1 MMSIKMPTVNVSRT
15 QNNLPRTTRGR
26 LTPGQLFAKVIE
38 GKVSTKG
45 YAALGKNGKFY
56 SINLANGELA
66 SATKPDAAVAVIGKF
81 TWELSR
87 VPAGAVRTCRR
98 DQVKNGELFIVRGGN
113 NLYGHL
119 GRLANGSYK
128 GVNIASG
135 DTTITANGASMVDV
149 VGTYRMNAVLAA

>member
-1 MMSIKMPTVNVSRT
+1 MPTINVSRT
-15 QNNLPRTTRGR
+15 QNTLPRTSRGR
-26 LTPGQLFAKVIE
+26 LTPGQLFAKVID
-38 GKVSTKG
+38 GKVSTQN

-66 SATKPDAAVAVIGKF
+66 SATNPDAAVAVTGKF
-81 TWELSR
+81 TWALTR
-87 VPAGAVRTCRR
+87 VPSGAVRTCRR
-98 DQVKNGELFIVRGGN
+98 DAIKNGELFIVRGGN

-119 GRLANGSYK
+119 GRLSDGSYK

-149 VGTYRMNAVLAA
+149 VGFYQMDAVTAA